1 MSLKIGSNDP
11 VVLKWQQTMLRRFA
25 SYAKAA
31 DGGPLRADGYFGKDD
46 LAVHQEWQRRVHRLV
61 TDNVSDDELLILGVT
76 KPKPVFLTVEGH
88 LSDMFRG
95 PVADTAN
102 QLQAEG
108 LCFHQPTGYNN
119 GAIPF
124 DNPSGV
130 RALAE
135 LVGSTTLRDGA
146 GNTVPFPAGTPIALG
161 GFSQGG
167 IVLFDF
173 WVDYL
178 LPGKPLEWRAKDV
191 KAVLTYGNP
200 CRQTDSIAPWARAW
214 APKTGTNGLDPY
226 RRFGI
231 NGFPTK
237 PDYWMDVYRGG
248 DIFAENTPD
257 KAGEVKAAIY
267 QAVARGDVFSNPY
280 SLATQIADL
289 FLAPFDE
296 VLGMVMAIIS
306 GIGFL
311 ADGQGAPHYAPY
323 DITGGVDW
331 MRRQLAQ

>member
-1 MSLKIGSNDP
+1 MALKLGSNGP
-11 VVLKWQQTMLRRFA
+11 VVLAWQQTMLLRFA

-31 DGGPLRADGYFGKDD
+31 DGGPLREDSYFGKDD

-61 TDNVSDDELLILGVT
+61 TNNVSDDELLILGVT
-76 KPKPVFLTVEGH
+76 KPKPVFLTIEGH
-88 LSDMFRG
+88 MSNMFTG

-124 DNPSGV
+124 DNGSGV

-146 GNTVPFPAGTPIALG
+146 GNAVPFPAGTPIVFG

-191 KAVLTYGNP
+191 KAVLAYGNP

-214 APKTGTNGLDPY
+214 AKKTGTSGLDPY

-231 NGFPTK
+231 NGYPTK

-248 DIFAENTPD
+248 DIFAENTAD

-289 FLAPFDE
+289 FLVPFDE
-296 VLGMVMAIIS
+296 VLGMVMACIS

-311 ADGQGAPHYAPY
+311 ADGNGAPHYSPY

-331 MRRQLAQ
+331 VRRQLAA